1 MTLEERVLVSM
12 YTRAVEAREL
22 IQTNLRLHE
31 FLKEEGFSSASIL
44 HLLAQADNSL
54 QALASV
60 LSMKVSEHTES
71 THVLSQG
78 PSARSD
84 T

>member
-1 MTLEERVLVSM
+1 MTIEERVLVSM
-12 YTRAVEAREL
+12 YTRAVEARDL
-22 IQTNLRLHE
+22 IQSDLRMHE
-31 FLKEEGFSSASIL
+31 FIKDEDNQVW

-54 QALASV
+54 QALASA
-60 LSMKVSEHTES
+60 LSQQVSEHTES
-71 THVLSQG
+71 TPVLSQG

>member
-1 MTLEERVLVSM
+1 MTIEERALVSM

-22 IQTNLRLHE
+22 IQTNLRMLE
-31 FLKEEGFSSASIL
+31 FIKDEDNQVLR
-44 HLLAQADNSL
+44 LLAQADDRL
-54 QALASV
+54 QALASALV
-60 LSMKVSEHTES
+60 RQVSEHIES
-71 THVLSQG
+71 TPVLSQG

>member
-31 FLKEEGFSSASIL
+31 FLKEEDNQVW

-78 PSARSD
+78 PSARSEK
-84 T
+84 

>member
-1 MTLEERVLVSM
+1 MTLEERALVSI

-31 FLKEEGFSSASIL
+31 FLKEDNGFSPASIL

-54 QALASV
+54 QSLASA
-60 LSMKVSEHTES
+60 LSMKVSEHIES
-71 THVLSQG
+71 T
-78 PSARSD
+78 PD
-84 T
+84 K

>member
-12 YTRAVEAREL
+12 CTRAVEAREL

-31 FLKEEGFSSASIL
+31 ILKEEGFSPASIL
-44 HLLAQADNSL
+44 HLLAQADDSL
-54 QALASV
+54 QALASA